1 LQAAAGRHRTAAPA
15 AVRKFFSFSLR
26 LRNIAGRVGWTMELL
41 LLGAGLGV
49 VGGIFPSPLH
59 LIALSQVALNRWLRA
74 LMVLVGVPLLVD
86 GVLLLITF
94 FFYQHI
100 PRQWAHDVAYVG
112 GVVVSSFAI
121 YALIESRGKKQEE
134 RAESHRLTYAGVSA
148 AALAEVAAP
157 GTWIYWLTIAGPII
171 SEGRSQGY
179 WHIVP
184 FFAGSLL
191 GYYGAAVLA
200 LWLMAWGAGLH
211 KAFQRSLFTIAN
223 VLLLVLGISYL
234 IRAYLRK

>member
-1 LQAAAGRHRTAAPA
+1 
-15 AVRKFFSFSLR
+15 
-26 LRNIAGRVGWTMELL
+26 MELL
-41 LLGAGLGV
+41 LLGAGMGV
-49 VGGIFPSPLH
+49 VGGLFPSPLH

-74 LMVLVGVPLLVD
+74 LVVLIGIPLLVD

-112 GVVVSSFAI
+112 GVVVSAFAI
-121 YALIESRGKKQEE
+121 YALIESRGKKQDQI
-134 RAESHRLTYAGVSA
+134 AESRQLTTAGVTA

-171 SEGRSQGY
+171 SEGRNQGY

-184 FFAGSLL
+184 FFAGSLF
-191 GYYGAAVLA
+191 GYYGAAVLS
-200 LWLMAWGAGLH
+200 LGLMAWGAGLH
-211 KAFQRSLFTIAN
+211 KAFKRRLFTVAN
-223 VLLLVLGISYL
+223 VLLLLLGISYL
-234 IRAYLRK
+234 VRAYLRK